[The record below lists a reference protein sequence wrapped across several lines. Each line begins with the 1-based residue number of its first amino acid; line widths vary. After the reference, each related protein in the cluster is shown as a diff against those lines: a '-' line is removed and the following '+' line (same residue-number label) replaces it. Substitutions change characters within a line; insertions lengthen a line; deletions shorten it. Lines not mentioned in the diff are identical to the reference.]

1 MPFALSCEDGMGFAA
16 SRLFMRTRRN
26 PNADPVAAL
35 TGAGRR
41 AKDHGFKDRTTII
54 QGALVI
60 LGMSIGNFTVLHVVI
75 SMIAIFAGFIV
86 VGGMFSNAGLGGW
99 TAFFLL
105 MTILTNVTGFIF
117 PITVFT
123 PALVVGTV
131 STLLLL
137 VACYALYREK
147 ARGGWR
153 TVYVVTALVGLYLNV
168 FVLIAQSFQK
178 VSFLQ
183 PLAPKGNEPPF
194 LIAQVATLIAFVLL
208 GALALRRFHPT
219 RVVM

>member
-1 MPFALSCEDGMGFAA
+1 M
-16 SRLFMRTRRN
+16 
-26 PNADPVAAL
+26 
-35 TGAGRR
+35 
-41 AKDHGFKDRTTII
+41 
-54 QGALVI
+54 I
-60 LGMSIGNFTVLHVVI
+60 LGMSAANFLVLHVVI
-75 SMIAIFAGFIV
+75 SMIAIFSGFIV
-86 VGGMFSNAGLGGW
+86 VGGMFSNAGLAGW

-105 MTILTNVTGFIF
+105 MTILTNITGFLF

-137 VACYALYREK
+137 VACYALYKEK
-147 ARGGWR
+147 LRGGWR
-153 TVYVVTALVGLYLNV
+153 AAYVVTAMIGLYLNV

-183 PLAPKGNEPPF
+183 PLAPTGGEPPF
-194 LIAQVATLIAFVLL
+194 LIAQVTALVAFVLL
-208 GALALRRFHPT
+208 GFLALRKYHPM